1 MRCQSCEWNYP
12 ELILNSMNVNG
23 EYIQLLCGICALDI
37 TNKVHDTKRT
47 KFKTPVAESLRISAL
62 EWRKKHSDDAPL

>member
-1 MRCQSCEWNYP
+1 
-12 ELILNSMNVNG
+12 MNVNG